1 MDKEMLSILQEAD
14 SEFHKQHFKEAERL
28 YSQFITD
35 CAESRNCSTDD
46 LAVAYNNRGQVK
58 YLRVDFYDA
67 MEDYTSAIR
76 AKKDFAIPYYNR
88 GLIRY
93 RLGFFEDAERDFR
106 KALNLNP
113 SFDDAKMSLTQTTT
127 DKENKLRRGY

>member
-1 MDKEMLSILQEAD
+1 MDQEILSILQEAG
-14 SEFHKQHFKEAERL
+14 SEFNKQHFKEAERL
-28 YSQFITD
+28 YSQFIMA
-35 CAESRNCSTDD
+35 CAECSNCSAED

-76 AKKDFAIPYYNR
+76 AKKDFAVPYYNR

-93 RLGFFEDAERDFR
+93 RLGFLEDAERDFR

-113 SFDDAKMSLTQTTT
+113 SFEDAKMSLTQTTT

>member
-1 MDKEMLSILQEAD
+1 S
-14 SEFHKQHFKEAERL
+14 
-28 YSQFITD
+28 
-35 CAESRNCSTDD
+35 NCSAED

-76 AKKDFAIPYYNR
+76 AKKDFAVPYYNR

-93 RLGFFEDAERDFR
+93 RLGFLEDAERDFR

-113 SFDDAKMSLTQTTT
+113 SFEDAKMSLTQTTT